1 MLAGDA
7 SSDPTASSADNSAPN
22 CGEEA
27 NIDAISGAAA
37 AAAASQQDVVVA
49 MTPAVH
55 FETRG

>member
-7 SSDPTASSADNSAPN
+7 SSDPTASIADNSADN

-27 NIDAISGAAA
+27 NIDAISAAA